1 MRRSARYTGAAVAM
15 AAALLVSGC
24 GSSGD
29 DGDDEGKPSDEQQDE
44 AGNEDEGGEDAADAK
59 PGTVQGVWSTKVDGQ
74 DLILTVVG
82 DAATLV
88 QDDTFCTGRL
98 TDAGAPTLTLKCP
111 DGKGEAR
118 TNGTVESV
126 EDKSLEVS
134 WNGGDTDTFAK
145 QADAPSDLPTD
156 LGGLE
161 DLIPKS

>member
-15 AAALLVSGC
+15 AAALFVSGC

-29 DGDDEGKPSDEQQDE
+29 DGDDEGNASPEQSQED
-44 AGNEDEGGEDAADAK
+44 GNDEGDGDDATDAK
-59 PGTVQGVWSTKVDGQ
+59 PGTVQGVWSTKVDGK

-88 QDDTFCTGRL
+88 QDETFCTGRL
-98 TDAGAPTLTLKCP
+98 AGADAPALTLKCP
-111 DGKGEAR
+111 GGKGEER
-118 TNGTVESV
+118 TNGTIDSV
-126 EDKSLEVS
+126 DAQSLEVS

-161 DLIPKS
+161 DLIPKG